1 MSFPVGVRA
10 LSDWAD
16 VLGFLALASFADFEF
31 NGLTLFEVLEAVASD
46 VGEVDEDIIA
56 AFLRDESEALLCV
69 EELNSACS
77 HNNFSFF
84 LRGNSAPLTTA
95 RVRHEYQNREIGRMI
110 LKAGSRSDWC
120 L

>member
-1 MSFPVGVRA
+1 MRPTLPSFQNEAHSAILRVN
-10 LSDWAD
+10 SDWAD

-69 EELNSACS
+69 EELNSPS
-77 HNNFSFF
+77 HEQIEGF
-84 LRGNSAPLTTA
+84 L
-95 RVRHEYQNREIGRMI
+95 
-110 LKAGSRSDWC
+110 
-120 L
+120 